1 MNELAETGD
10 VASAMALAAANMFV
24 NAETE
29 GFAEGTYC
37 FDNPED
43 EDCLGGGP
51 DPDFLAQAFAGNHF
65 VEDMVNDMGFAYT
78 FTENNLNQIIVK
90 SLHGYLNV
98 QAALGMLEMNLK
110 RVDLFARLIQNHV
123 RIMKILGMYFSTMM
137 IIQLFAKRM
146 QMTQCVLEE
155 TL

>member
-1 MNELAETGD
+1 MMQFISADTNAVNELAETGD

-65 VEDMVNDMGFAYT
+65 VEDMVNDMG
-78 FTENNLNQIIVK
+78 LPIHSQK
-90 SLHGYLNV
+90 
-98 QAALGMLEMNLK
+98 
-110 RVDLFARLIQNHV
+110 
-123 RIMKILGMYFSTMM
+123 
-137 IIQLFAKRM
+137 
-146 QMTQCVLEE
+146 MT
-155 TL
+155 

>member
-1 MNELAETGD
+1 M
-10 VASAMALAAANMFV
+10 
-24 NAETE
+24 
-29 GFAEGTYC
+29 
-37 FDNPED
+37 
-43 EDCLGGGP
+43 
-51 DPDFLAQAFAGNHF
+51 
-65 VEDMVNDMGFAYT
+65 
-78 FTENNLNQIIVK
+78 K

>member
-1 MNELAETGD
+1 VNELAETGD

-78 FTENNLNQIIVK
+78 FTENDLKPNYCEE
-90 SLHGYLNV
+90 SPW
-98 QAALGMLEMNLK
+98 LEMNLK

-137 IIQLFAKRM
+137 IIQLFAKRI